1 MKLKIFT
8 KLDCPNCPAA
18 KEIGKQLENK
28 GANIEWLDLDKEE
41 GLSEA
46 VYFDVLST
54 PSFIIVDESDAEV
67 KAWRGGDLPSIEE
80 LQSELEIK

>member
-8 KLDCPNCPAA
+8 KTDCPNCPAA
-18 KEIGKQLENK
+18 KKIGQQLEKK
-28 GANIEWLDLDKEE
+28 GANIEWFDLDNEE

-54 PSFIIVDESDAEV
+54 PSLIVTDEDDSEI
-67 KAWRGGDLPSIEE
+67 KAWRGEVPEITDI
-80 LQSELEIK
+80 QKELEMK

>member
-18 KEIGKQLENK
+18 KEVGKQLESK
-28 GANIEWLDLDKEE
+28 GANIEWFDLDNED

-54 PSFIIVDESDAEV
+54 PSLIITDEDDEEV
-67 KAWRGGDLPSIEE
+67 KAWRGEVPELAVIQKE
-80 LQSELEIK
+80 LQMK